1 MNIVLKIP
9 WSAWNGPHGHEICKI
24 KRCFS
29 PSADTWKNHYKSY
42 GGKQSNGNIRLKE
55 TFPITGT
62 PFIICLSG
70 SRDNRK
76 LCIVAMPRTR
86 EAIRMLCCF
95 SLMAIWMF
103 SYPLHFAQLKSS
115 GRRLVPLSHS
125 CPNVGP
131 SQGSGSI
138 LGTCPATHRLGYRA
152 STGAVATYNSYARHW
167 LKNTHTGQDFC
178 LMFCQAK
185 KLLQELEHFMGG
197 KNAAV
202 I

>member
-9 WSAWNGPHGHEICKI
+9 CSAWNGPHGHAICKI

-42 GGKQSNGNIRLKE
+42 GGKQSNGNIRLKG

-95 SLMAIWMF
+95 SLMAIWTFFHTF
-103 SYPLHFAQLKSS
+103 SILPSWSHQAGGWCHCLTYAQAWGWARAEETFWGPVQPDAGWATGLAPQLWLPTAATEGIGSKAGTLGRISAWCFVKLKSFYKS
-115 GRRLVPLSHS
+115 
-125 CPNVGP
+125 
-131 SQGSGSI
+131 
-138 LGTCPATHRLGYRA
+138 
-152 STGAVATYNSYARHW
+152 
-167 LKNTHTGQDFC
+167 
-178 LMFCQAK
+178 
-185 KLLQELEHFMGG
+185 
-197 KNAAV
+197 
-202 I
+202 